1 MLKRKTTLIG
11 ILLLAGLC
19 FCLPVAAQDQ
29 QEPEA
34 PKPAGKAIPPIG
46 GDDEDSNPP
55 ADQMQPDNSPLT
67 GLQEPTLG
75 VNAERHSY
83 WIPGVSYTNF
93 IQSNAFTQGGG
104 SAWTSTSYL
113 GGSVSLLENWSRSR
127 LALNYSG
134 GGTFSTDSTVGN
146 SWYQQMGAVQT
157 FIRARW
163 QLVLLD
169 QFSYLPQSRF
179 GFGAG
184 SGLAIPGVGGS
195 LSPGLPGLQPGV
207 DPSQSIFA
215 AVGTRYANAFGTQ
228 VNYTLTRRSSV
239 TLGGVFSILRF
250 TKPGNIES
258 NDTLLNAGYN
268 FQITSKDTIGLAYHF
283 SAYHF
288 IDNPQALGSHSVL
301 AAYSRKITGRM
312 ALQLAGGPQITTFR
326 VPDLGSTKTSH
337 AGGKVI
343 ANLSYAIEQGSL
355 SVNYLHGVTSG
366 SGVFLGATSD
376 QITGRASHRIS
387 RVWSGDAHLGYA
399 YNRSA
404 ETGSRVSGQ
413 TFHTVYVGASAA
425 RPLGR
430 NATFNLGYTAY
441 IQSSNDAFCVG
452 PSCNTTTSYTTH
464 QIQIGFAWRSRPFL
478 LP

>member
-239 TLGGVFSILRF
+239 TLGGVF
-250 TKPGNIES
+250 
-258 NDTLLNAGYN
+258 
-268 FQITSKDTIGLAYHF
+268 
-283 SAYHF
+283 
-288 IDNPQALGSHSVL
+288 DNPQALGSHSVL